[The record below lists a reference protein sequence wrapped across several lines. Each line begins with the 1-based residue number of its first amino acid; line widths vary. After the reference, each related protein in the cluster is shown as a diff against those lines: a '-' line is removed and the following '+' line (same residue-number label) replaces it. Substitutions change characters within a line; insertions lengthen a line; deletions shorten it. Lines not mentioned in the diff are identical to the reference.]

1 MVLDA
6 HSTVSALLD
15 FSNEW
20 YCNMDR
26 GLCNLVICL
35 DQQKAFDTVNHMLFL
50 GKLEACG
57 IRENTLNLLASY
69 LVDRKQTCRVNGKQ
83 SDLRTLPCG
92 PTFLLGVY

>member
-1 MVLDA
+1 
-6 HSTVSALLD
+6 
-15 FSNEW
+15 
-20 YCNMDR
+20 MDR
-26 GLCNLVICL
+26 SLCNLVIYL

-92 PTFLLGVY
+92 ITQGSILGPLFF